1 MPSILPHRGHRARS
15 RAYTVGMPEVITK
28 PGIEILQDTGD
39 QLADRFHLILLDDQ
53 EHTYNY
59 VIHMLGDVFGYSREK
74 AYAIACMVDA
84 QGEAILMTGGHEEV
98 KLKQDAVHAF
108 GADPHM
114 PESKGSMSAVI
125 EPAA

>member
-1 MPSILPHRGHRARS
+1 MPSILPHGRHLAWGPH
-15 RAYTVGMPEVITK
+15 YTVAMPEVITK
-28 PGIEILQDTGD
+28 PGIEIVHDEGD

-59 VIHMLGDVFGYSREK
+59 VIHMLGAVFGYSREK

-84 QGEAILMTGGHEEV
+84 QGEAVLMTGGHEEV
-98 KLKQDAVHAF
+98 KLKQEAVHAF

-114 PESKGSMSAVI
+114 PESKGSMSAI
-125 EPAA
+125 IQPAG